1 MRRGTVVVITG
12 ASSGIGLATAHAF
25 ARRGCRLILGARREE
40 LLVRVRD
47 ELARRYAAE
56 AIAVR
61 CDVCSADDVQHLV
74 ETALQRFG
82 WLDVLVNN
90 AGIGHYGRVEDTS
103 ERDLRDLIETN
114 LIGVFHGIRAA
125 VPVMRRQ
132 GHGHIVNVGS
142 AAGKRSWPFHGPY
155 AATKFA
161 IEGLTQALSAE
172 LADSGVTVSLV
183 VPASTRTPFFE
194 TAKLAVP
201 GFRPR
206 PIGRMQRAEQVAEKI
221 VRTVDHPAPDVITVP
236 LLRAA
241 FVLAEAF
248 PRLADFAAKRYYR
261 AALRRSASGSESGT
275 AVEAAPAS
283 NGTPRRS
290 AASAARN

>member
-1 MRRGTVVVITG
+1 MRRGSVVVITG

-25 ARRGCRLILGARREE
+25 AKRGCRLVLGARREE
-40 LLVRVRD
+40 LLGRVRD
-47 ELARRYAAE
+47 DLARRYATE
-56 AIAVR
+56 AVAQR
-61 CDVCSADDVQHLV
+61 CDVRRAEEWQRLV
-74 ETALQRFG
+74 ETATRRFG
-82 WLDVLVNN
+82 RLDVLVNN
-90 AGIGHYGRVEDTS
+90 AGAGHYGRVEDTS
-103 ERDLRDLIETN
+103 EQDLRELIETN
-114 LIGVFHGIRAA
+114 LLGIFHGIRAA

-132 GHGHIVNVGS
+132 RSGHIVNVGS

-161 IEGLTQALSAE
+161 VEGLTQALSAE
-172 LADSGVTVSLV
+172 LAGSGVTVSLV

-201 GFRPR
+201 GFRPQ
-206 PIGRMQRAEQVAEKI
+206 PIGRMQSAAQVAEKI
-221 VRTVDHPAPDVITVP
+221 VRTVDHPAPEVITVP

-248 PRLADFAAKRYYR
+248 PRLADFAAKRYYLD
-261 AALRRSASGSESGT
+261 AMRRSASSSDSGT
-275 AVEAAPAS
+275 AAAAPAS

-290 AASAARN
+290 AASAERS

>member
-1 MRRGTVVVITG
+1 MRQGTVVVITG
-12 ASSGIGLATAHAF
+12 ASSGIGRAAAYAF
-25 ARRGCRLILGARREE
+25 ARRGCRLVLGARREE
-40 LLVRVRD
+40 LLGRVRD
-47 ELARRYAAE
+47 ALAQRYGAE
-56 AIAVR
+56 AIALR
-61 CDVCSADDVQHLV
+61 CDVRRAEEV
-74 ETALQRFG
+74 ERLIAAATDRFG
-82 WLDVLVNN
+82 RLDVLVNN
-90 AGIGHYGRVEDTS
+90 AGVGHYGRVEDTS
-103 ERDLRDLIETN
+103 EQDLRELIETN
-114 LIGVFHGIRAA
+114 LLGVFHGIRAT

-132 GHGHIVNVGS
+132 GSGHIVNVGS

-172 LADSGVTVSLV
+172 LAGSGVTVSLV

-201 GFRPR
+201 GFRPS
-206 PIGRMQRAEQVAEKI
+206 PIGRMQSAQQVAEKI
-221 VRTVDHPAPDVITVP
+221 VRTVDHPTPELITVP

-261 AALRRSASGSESGT
+261 EAMRRSASGSASGT
-275 AVEAAPAS
+275 AAERAPAS

-290 AASAARN
+290 AASAERS

>member
-1 MRRGTVVVITG
+1 MQGTVVVITG

-25 ARRGCRLILGARREE
+25 AKRGCRLVLGARREE
-40 LLVRVRD
+40 LLGRVRD
-47 ELARRYAAE
+47 DLARRYATE
-56 AIAVR
+56 AVAQR
-61 CDVCSADDVQHLV
+61 CDVRRAEEAQRLV
-74 ETALQRFG
+74 ETATRRFG
-82 WLDVLVNN
+82 RLDVLVNN
-90 AGIGHYGRVEDTS
+90 AGAGHYGRVEDTS
-103 ERDLRDLIETN
+103 EQDLRELIETN
-114 LIGVFHGIRAA
+114 LLGIFHGIRAA

-132 GHGHIVNVGS
+132 RSGHIVNVGS

-161 IEGLTQALSAE
+161 VEGLTQALSAE
-172 LADSGVTVSLV
+172 LAGSGVTVSLV

-201 GFRPR
+201 GFRPQ
-206 PIGRMQRAEQVAEKI
+206 PIGRMQSAAQVAEKI
-221 VRTVDHPAPDVITVP
+221 VRTVDHPAPEVITVP

-248 PRLADFAAKRYYR
+248 PRLADFAAKRYYLD
-261 AALRRSASGSESGT
+261 AMRRSASSSDSGT
-275 AVEAAPAS
+275 AAAAPAS

-290 AASAARN
+290 AASAERS

>member
-1 MRRGTVVVITG
+1 MRRGSVVVITG

-25 ARRGCRLILGARREE
+25 AKRGCRLVLGARREE
-40 LLVRVRD
+40 LLGRVRD
-47 ELARRYAAE
+47 DLARRYATE
-56 AIAVR
+56 AVAQR
-61 CDVCSADDVQHLV
+61 CDVRRAEEAQRLV
-74 ETALQRFG
+74 ETATRRFG
-82 WLDVLVNN
+82 RLDVLVNN
-90 AGIGHYGRVEDTS
+90 AGAGHYGRVEDTS
-103 ERDLRDLIETN
+103 EQDLRELIETN
-114 LIGVFHGIRAA
+114 LLGIFHGIRAA

-132 GHGHIVNVGS
+132 RSGHIVNVGS

-161 IEGLTQALSAE
+161 VEGLTQALSAE
-172 LADSGVTVSLV
+172 LAGSGVTVSLV

-201 GFRPR
+201 GFRPQ
-206 PIGRMQRAEQVAEKI
+206 PIGRMQSAAQVAEKI
-221 VRTVDHPAPDVITVP
+221 VRTVDHPAPEVITVP

-261 AALRRSASGSESGT
+261 DAMRRSASSSDSGT
-275 AVEAAPAS
+275 AAAAPAS

-290 AASAARN
+290 AASAERS